1 MAGDWSRYTHPE
13 TAAAMESG
21 RDYVHAVDDMVE
33 RVEKIRARR
42 PSPSSRVIPEVDGY
56 GRLTDL
62 YIAPGTI
69 AHSSEPAEL
78 AADIIAAIRES
89 TVDAARQH
97 RLVLQQTTWPELRE
111 PGA

>member
-1 MAGDWSRYTHPE
+1 MADDWSRYTHPE
-13 TAAAMESG
+13 TVAALESG
-21 RDYVHAVDDMVE
+21 QDFVHAVDDMME
-33 RVEKIRARR
+33 RVDDIRARR

-69 AHSSEPAEL
+69 AHSAGQVEL
-78 AADIIAAIRES
+78 AADILAAIQES

-97 RLVLQQTTWPELRE
+97 RLALQETTWPRLRE
-111 PGA
+111 PQA